1 MMRRMINGE
10 IHTNWQGQDRTDY
23 LFRIS
28 LKAVIYND
36 EGKLLVVKEHG
47 LNWGLPGGGMDHG
60 ETFETAL
67 ARELA
72 EEVGYTGKFTF
83 DVIDTADPMYLK
95 KANIWQVWVVCHV
108 VPETFDFSVGPDAE
122 DMKFID
128 PSELEGLEDAQARYA
143 IHYHGRHQ
151 ARQR

>member
-1 MMRRMINGE
+1 MFGLSRKEKVNMTRRIWVAGTFAVMLGVNALAGSTTLLGG
-10 IHTNWQGQDRTDY
+10 HDTAAVSDKNPN
-23 LFRIS
+23 LFAPAGFTFAIWG
-28 LKAVIYND
+28 VIY
-36 EGKLLVVKEHG
+36 LL
-47 LNWGLPGGGMDHG
+47 LAG
-60 ETFETAL
+60 EWTMEKPLRAL
-67 ARELA
+67 WRA
-72 EEVGYTGKFTF
+72 K
-83 DVIDTADPMYLK
+83 
-95 KANIWQVWVVCHV
+95 VWVVCHV

>member
-1 MMRRMINGE
+1 
-10 IHTNWQGQDRTDY
+10 
-23 LFRIS
+23 
-28 LKAVIYND
+28 
-36 EGKLLVVKEHG
+36 
-47 LNWGLPGGGMDHG
+47 MDHG
-60 ETFETAL
+60 ETFESAL

-72 EEVGYTGKFTF
+72 EDVGYTGKFTF
-83 DVIDTADPMYLK
+83 DVIDTADPMYLS
-95 KANIWQVWVVCHV
+95 KANIWQVWVVCRV